1 MPASEWNPDAA
12 PKHADDIDRT
22 LHESP
27 EDWWDRFG
35 IRLSLQI
42 LCVALFIAT
51 MWFINRPNFEKCSA
65 QESAAERNVCY
76 DELRNELLM
85 PPAKGAECCSVR

>member
-35 IRLSLQI
+35 NSKAFLADIVCR
-42 LCVALFIAT
+42 FIH
-51 MWFINRPNFEKCSA
+51 RDHVVYQSA
-65 QESAAERNVCY
+65 EF
-76 DELRNELLM
+76 
-85 PPAKGAECCSVR
+85 